1 MKPPSKVPASW
12 ATNLAVPVGWMRQ
25 FRYLSNRFDEIAD
38 IDGDIVECGL
48 GEGNTFS
55 MLAYLV
61 GSENRGRKGA
71 RKLWGF
77 DSFQGF
83 PQPSRWDESPRKPLK
98 GEWRVTQALIH
109 KRLSDSGI
117 KRGFPQLDIR
127 ITKGFLAQSL
137 PNFPK
142 RRIALLHLDVDLYE
156 GYRDGLSYL
165 FPKMAVGG
173 LVLFDEYR
181 EFHPRDPAYGKKEK
195 WPGCSRVVDEYF
207 ANRPEKPIYDAEA
220 KKYFVVKIG
229 R

>member
-1 MKPPSKVPASW
+1 MKPPSKVPASG
-12 ATNLAVPVGWMRQ
+12 ATTLAVPVGWMRQ

-98 GEWRVTQALIH
+98 GERRVSQALIH
-109 KRLSDSGI
+109 KRLAGSGI
-117 KRGFPQLDIR
+117 KRGFPPL
-127 ITKGFLAQSL
+127 
-137 PNFPK
+137 
-142 RRIALLHLDVDLYE
+142 
-156 GYRDGLSYL
+156 
-165 FPKMAVGG
+165 
-173 LVLFDEYR
+173 
-181 EFHPRDPAYGKKEK
+181 
-195 WPGCSRVVDEYF
+195 
-207 ANRPEKPIYDAEA
+207 
-220 KKYFVVKIG
+220 
-229 R
+229 